1 MAEEQ
6 LAVGLLLHGCEP
18 IRDVPE
24 AEVRLFSAPLAREE
38 GGEDGVPL
46 GVVGEQVLP
55 LPQGFRCLA
64 LLEGSGN
71 PHLDG
76 GCRHCLDQAWIVAL
90 MSLVITFG
98 VTLRLPSRCSLRL
111 P

>member
-38 GGEDGVPL
+38 GGEDGPKDSAVSSFSRGRGTL
-46 GVVGEQVLP
+46 ILMEVV
-55 LPQGFRCLA
+55 A
-64 LLEGSGN
+64 
-71 PHLDG
+71 
-76 GCRHCLDQAWIVAL
+76 IV
-90 MSLVITFG
+90 
-98 VTLRLPSRCSLRL
+98 
-111 P
+111 